1 MITERFRI
9 DFHYLSLAYY
19 ASDWL
24 IHLDICMS
32 IRSIMGVNPGGMGR
46 VHPVFGV
53 EGGEYLITPPPLP
66 SHFLTCLMKFCF
78 LVI

>member
-1 MITERFRI
+1 MIIERFRI

-53 EGGEYLITPPPLP
+53 EGGEYLITPPQTLFNMFNEIL
-66 SHFLTCLMKFCF
+66 FLGNLKT
-78 LVI
+78 